1 MGDALFE
8 HLESMELKHLYE
20 LIGLQPNIIN
30 QLERAAREISWE
42 QTEPYLERLLNAD
55 TAPSTCQELN
65 KLLSDSPSHFKLL
78 LCYLECVQRTHQ
90 RYQDQHIPIQIY
102 IDTMKCFPR
111 FLAEC
116 EQETGQMYFDRGWWA
131 YRQTSMQI
139 FRLGVLEY
147 EFDRLEGESVI
158 ALHIPSDARL
168 TAEAVD
174 RSLEQAGLSAAPVE
188 YYSNHQICCHVQGRP
203 LAASA
208 CSVSAFFRLLLRKKL

>member
-1 MGDALFE
+1 
-8 HLESMELKHLYE
+8 
-20 LIGLQPNIIN
+20 
-30 QLERAAREISWE
+30 
-42 QTEPYLERLLNAD
+42 
-55 TAPSTCQELN
+55 
-65 KLLSDSPSHFKLL
+65 
-78 LCYLECVQRTHQ
+78 
-90 RYQDQHIPIQIY
+90 
-102 IDTMKCFPR
+102 
-111 FLAEC
+111 
-116 EQETGQMYFDRGWWA
+116 MYFDRGWWA